1 MDLIDRYLAAV
12 RRHLPKS
19 VNPDIVSELSDSLR
33 SQAEEQE
40 AQLGRALNEQ
50 EQATLLKPHGH
61 PWLMASRYMPQQY
74 LIGPGL
80 YPYYRQ
86 ALTIVVCWV
95 VLPITLLGGTLTAIN
110 SPDPGQWFSRM
121 LGAAWNGAIYSVG
134 MVTVVFAVLEHE
146 RVRFTALENWNPL
159 RLPAAS
165 HGREIPRS
173 ETVIGLVFQLAFLIW
188 WTKVVGLPNFIVY
201 NGEPLQFAAAPLW
214 SGLYYPI
221 LLTVAASIGV
231 SMADLIRPWRTTA
244 VSLIDITVSLV
255 SLAIVTVVLR
265 EDHFVT
271 LLGIDDAARL
281 AQLDYW
287 VNRSIWW
294 AFAVVGVISAVMALS
309 EMWHLARTRRA
320 PAITLA

>member
-19 VNPDIVSELSDSLR
+19 ANPDIVSELSDSLR
-33 SQAEEQE
+33 SQAEERE
-40 AQLGRALNEQ
+40 AQLGRALNED
-50 EQATLLKPHGH
+50 EQSTLLKPHGH

-86 ALTIVVCWV
+86 ALTIVVFWV
-95 VLPITLLGGTLTAIN
+95 VLPITLLGGTLAAIN
-110 SPDPGQWFSRM
+110 SVEPGQWFSRM
-121 LGAAWNGAIYSVG
+121 LSAAWNGAIYSMG
-134 MVTVVFAVLEHE
+134 IVTLVFAVLEHE
-146 RVRFTALENWNPL
+146 RVRFTALENWNPR
-159 RLPAAS
+159 RLPAHS

-173 ETVIGLVFQLAFLIW
+173 ESLIGMVFQLAFLIW
-188 WTKVVGLPNFIVY
+188 WTNVVGLPNFIIH
-201 NGEPLQFAAAPLW
+201 NGEPVQFAAAPMW

-231 SMADLIRPWRTTA
+231 SMVDLIRPWRTTA
-244 VSLIDITVSLV
+244 VSLIDITVSLL
-255 SLAIVTVVLR
+255 SLAIVAMVLR
-265 EDHFVT
+265 ENHFVT
-271 LLGIDDAARL
+271 LLGVGDAGRL
-281 AQLDYW
+281 AQVQHW

-294 AFAVVGVISAVMALS
+294 SFATVGAISAVMALN

-320 PAITLA
+320 ASITLA